1 MTSDTY
7 VVWVSPN
14 FNKRKYVMKK
24 VDINV
29 TEATMASLSIV
40 VGDVIADKNDDKYNI
55 LYIDYTG
62 ESVVCGFDNTAL
74 ILSFDVI
81 AGGEYQQV
89 VGD

>member
-1 MTSDTY
+1 M
-7 VVWVSPN
+7 N
-14 FNKRKYVMKK
+14 K

-62 ESVVCGFDNTAL
+62 ESVVCGFNNTAL

-81 AGGEYQQV
+81 ASGEYQQV

>member
-1 MTSDTY
+1 
-7 VVWVSPN
+7 
-14 FNKRKYVMKK
+14 MKK

-29 TEATMASLSIV
+29 TEATMASLS
-40 VGDVIADKNDDKYNI
+40 YNI

>member
-1 MTSDTY
+1 M
-7 VVWVSPN
+7 N
-14 FNKRKYVMKK
+14 K

-29 TEATMASLSIV
+29 TEATPASISV
-40 VGDVIADKNDDKYNI
+40 KFGDVIVDANDDKYDI

-81 AGGEYQQV
+81 AGGEYQKV
-89 VGD
+89 LPPGVIAE

>member
-1 MTSDTY
+1 
-7 VVWVSPN
+7 
-14 FNKRKYVMKK
+14 MKK

-62 ESVVCGFDNTAL
+62 ESVVCGYDNTAL

-81 AGGEYQQV
+81 AGGEYQKV
-89 VGD
+89 LPPGVIAE